1 MSPACPS
8 TCPVMASSARDGP
21 PGQTDGQT
29 GSVPTLAQAQSA
41 EDKPIVKDV
50 SMKLLGDAG
59 GFLLSSFF
67 LFCLVGFFPICCI
80 KSQEA
85 LFGLKELISC
95 QDDLSC
101 TIFIIIII
109 IFSFFLSRM
118 LNLRVLPSCLRLP
131 SA

>member
-1 MSPACPS
+1 M
-8 TCPVMASSARDGP
+8 CPVMASSVRDGP

-67 LFCLVGFFPICCI
+67 FV
-80 KSQEA
+80 
-85 LFGLKELISC
+85 LFGW
-95 QDDLSC
+95 
-101 TIFIIIII
+101 F
-109 IFSFFLSRM
+109 FSHLLYKKSRSTVWPEGTH
-118 LNLRVLPSCLRLP
+118 LLPR
-131 SA
+131 